1 MSILFLKKVEFFLQH
16 FKKSGKIHLKGVFID
31 NKLKELRLKKEYNG
45 KKGMTQQEIADE
57 IGVTKRT
64 YIYWE
69 KGERQIKP
77 DKAQQLAD
85 YFGVSVGHLLGY
97 EDNFIETV
105 KELSQKDGS
114 DEAFFKAFRAYYE
127 LKMADGTERIL
138 ILKGEDFL
146 NRYREEI
153 LKSLI
158 PNFNEL
164 SKYDIEKYLSD
175 DKIINE
181 AEQQLND
188 FLFTLGTLKPQEVQL
203 LVNFIF
209 LSEEDKQIVLN
220 LLKSLSDK

>member
-1 MSILFLKKVEFFLQH
+1 MKNRIRTLRQEH
-16 FKKSGKIHLKGVFID
+16 GK
-31 NKLKELRLKKEYNG
+31 
-45 KKGMTQQEIADE
+45 TQEQLANE
-57 IGVTKRT
+57 IGVKKLTISR
-64 YIYWE
+64 WE
-69 KGERQIKP
+69 NAENVSLKQ

-85 YFGVSVGHLLGY
+85 IFGVSVSYLLGY

-127 LKMADGTERIL
+127 LKMADGTENL
-138 ILKGEDFL
+138 LTLKGEDFL

-164 SKYDIEKYLSD
+164 SKHDIEKYLSD
-175 DKIINE
+175 DKTINE
-181 AEQQLND
+181 AEQKLND
-188 FLFTLGTLKPQEVQL
+188 FLFTLGTLNPQEVQL

>member
-1 MSILFLKKVEFFLQH
+1 M
-16 FKKSGKIHLKGVFID
+16 
-31 NKLKELRLKKEYNG
+31 NRLKELRQ
-45 KKGMTQQEIADE
+45 KKGDTQEDVAKAM
-57 IGVTKRT
+57 GVTRRGYQK
-64 YIYWE
+64 WE
-69 KGERQIKP
+69 NEESQIKP
-77 DKAQQLAD
+77 EKAQQLAD

-164 SKYDIEKYLSD
+164 SKHDIEKYLSD
-175 DKIINE
+175 DKTINE
-181 AEQQLND
+181 AEQKLND
-188 FLFTLGTLKPQEVQL
+188 FLFTLGTLNPQEVHL

>member
-1 MSILFLKKVEFFLQH
+1 MKNRIKTLRQEH
-16 FKKSGKIHLKGVFID
+16 GK
-31 NKLKELRLKKEYNG
+31 
-45 KKGMTQQEIADE
+45 TQEQLANE
-57 IGVTKRT
+57 IGVKKLTISR
-64 YIYWE
+64 WE
-69 KGERQIKP
+69 NAENVSLKQ

-85 YFGVSVGHLLGY
+85 IFGVSVSYLLGH

-127 LKMADGTERIL
+127 LKMADGTENL
-138 ILKGEDFL
+138 LTLKGEDFL

-164 SKYDIEKYLSD
+164 SKNDIEKYLSD

-181 AEQQLND
+181 AEQKLND
-188 FLFTLGTLKPQEVQL
+188 FLFTLGSLNPQEVQL

>member
-1 MSILFLKKVEFFLQH
+1 MKNRIKTLRQEH
-16 FKKSGKIHLKGVFID
+16 GK
-31 NKLKELRLKKEYNG
+31 
-45 KKGMTQQEIADE
+45 TQEQLANE
-57 IGVTKRT
+57 IGVKKLTISR
-64 YIYWE
+64 WE
-69 KGERQIKP
+69 NAENVSLKQ

-85 YFGVSVGHLLGY
+85 IFGVSIAYLLGY

-105 KELSQKDGS
+105 KELSQKNGS
-114 DEAFFKAFRAYYE
+114 DEAFFKAFRVYYE
-127 LKMADGTERIL
+127 LKMADGTENLL

-164 SKYDIEKYLSD
+164 SNHAIEKYLSD
-175 DKIINE
+175 DKVINE
-181 AEQQLND
+181 AEQKLND
-188 FLFTLGTLKPQEVQL
+188 FLFTLGTLNPQEVHL

>member
-1 MSILFLKKVEFFLQH
+1 M
-16 FKKSGKIHLKGVFID
+16 D

-164 SKYDIEKYLSD
+164 SKHDIEKYLSD

-181 AEQQLND
+181 AERKLND
-188 FLFTLGTLKPQEVQL
+188 FLFTLGTLNPQEVHL

-220 LLKSLSDK
+220 LLQSLSDK

>member
-1 MSILFLKKVEFFLQH
+1 MKNRIKTLRQEH
-16 FKKSGKIHLKGVFID
+16 GK
-31 NKLKELRLKKEYNG
+31 
-45 KKGMTQQEIADE
+45 TQEQLANE
-57 IGVTKRT
+57 IGVKKLTISR
-64 YIYWE
+64 WE
-69 KGERQIKP
+69 NAENVSLKQ

-85 YFGVSVGHLLGY
+85 IFGVSVSYLLGH

-127 LKMADGTERIL
+127 LKMADGTENL
-138 ILKGEDFL
+138 LTLKGEDFL

-164 SKYDIEKYLSD
+164 SNQDIEKYLSD

-181 AEQQLND
+181 AEQKLND
-188 FLFTLGTLKPQEVQL
+188 FLFTLGTLNPQEVQL

-209 LSEEDKQIVLN
+209 LSKEDKQIVLN

>member
-1 MSILFLKKVEFFLQH
+1 MKNRIKTLRQEH
-16 FKKSGKIHLKGVFID
+16 GK
-31 NKLKELRLKKEYNG
+31 
-45 KKGMTQQEIADE
+45 TQEQLANE
-57 IGVTKRT
+57 IGVKKLTISR
-64 YIYWE
+64 WE
-69 KGERQIKP
+69 NAENVSLKQ

-85 YFGVSVGHLLGY
+85 IFGVSVSYLLGY

-127 LKMADGTERIL
+127 LKMADGTENL
-138 ILKGEDFL
+138 LTLKGEDFL

-181 AEQQLND
+181 AEQKLND
-188 FLFTLGTLKPQEVQL
+188 FLFTLGTLNPQEVQL

>member
-1 MSILFLKKVEFFLQH
+1 M
-16 FKKSGKIHLKGVFID
+16 
-31 NKLKELRLKKEYNG
+31 NRLKELRQ
-45 KKGMTQQEIADE
+45 KKGDTQEDVAKAM
-57 IGVTKRT
+57 GVTRRGYQK
-64 YIYWE
+64 WE
-69 KGERQIKP
+69 NEESQIKP

-85 YFGVSVGHLLGY
+85 YFGVSVGHLLGF
-97 EDNFIETV
+97 EDNFIKAV
-105 KELSQKDGS
+105 KELRQKDGS

-127 LKMADGTERIL
+127 LKMADGTESL
-138 ILKGEDFL
+138 FILKGEDFL

-164 SKYDIEKYLSD
+164 SKHDIEKYLSD

-181 AEQQLND
+181 AEQKLND
-188 FLFTLGTLKPQEVQL
+188 FLFTLGTLNPQEVQL

>member
-1 MSILFLKKVEFFLQH
+1 MKNRIKTLRQEH
-16 FKKSGKIHLKGVFID
+16 GK
-31 NKLKELRLKKEYNG
+31 
-45 KKGMTQQEIADE
+45 TQEQLANE
-57 IGVTKRT
+57 IGVKKLTISR
-64 YIYWE
+64 WE
-69 KGERQIKP
+69 NAENVSLKQ

-85 YFGVSVGHLLGY
+85 IFGVSVSYLLGY

-105 KELSQKDGS
+105 KELSRGDSSG
-114 DEAFFKAFRAYYE
+114 EAFFKAFRAYYE
-127 LKMADGTERIL
+127 LKMADGTENL
-138 ILKGEDFL
+138 LTLKGEDFL

-153 LKSLI
+153 LKSLV

-164 SKYDIEKYLSD
+164 SKHDIEKYLSD

-181 AEQQLND
+181 AEQKLND
-188 FLFTLGTLKPQEVQL
+188 FLFTLGTLNSQEVHL

>member
-1 MSILFLKKVEFFLQH
+1 M
-16 FKKSGKIHLKGVFID
+16 
-31 NKLKELRLKKEYNG
+31 NKLKELRQ
-45 KKGMTQQEIADE
+45 KKGDTQEDVAKAM
-57 IGVTKRT
+57 GVTRRGYQK
-64 YIYWE
+64 WE
-69 KGERQIKP
+69 NEESQIKP

-127 LKMADGTERIL
+127 LKMADGTENL
-138 ILKGEDFL
+138 LALKGEDFL

-153 LKSLI
+153 LKDLV
-158 PNFNEL
+158 PNIKKL
-164 SKYDIEKYLSD
+164 SKEEIKKYLSD
-175 DKIINE
+175 EKLLNE
-181 AEQQLND
+181 AEQKFND
-188 FLFTLGTLKPQEVQL
+188 FLFTLGTLNLQEVQL

>member
-1 MSILFLKKVEFFLQH
+1 MNFFCNISKKR
-16 FKKSGKIHLKGVFID
+16 GKIHLKGVFMD

-114 DEAFFKAFRAYYE
+114 DEVFFKAFRAYYE
-127 LKMADGTERIL
+127 LKMADGTENL
-138 ILKGEDFL
+138 LTLKGEDFL

-164 SKYDIEKYLSD
+164 SKHDIEEYLSD

-181 AEQQLND
+181 AEQKLND
-188 FLFTLGTLKPQEVQL
+188 FLFTLGTLNPQEVQL

>member
-1 MSILFLKKVEFFLQH
+1 MKNRIKTLRQEH
-16 FKKSGKIHLKGVFID
+16 GK
-31 NKLKELRLKKEYNG
+31 
-45 KKGMTQQEIADE
+45 TQEQLANE
-57 IGVTKRT
+57 IGVKKLTISR
-64 YIYWE
+64 WE
-69 KGERQIKP
+69 NAENVSLKQ

-85 YFGVSVGHLLGY
+85 IFGVSVSYLLGY
-97 EDNFIETV
+97 DDNFIETV

-127 LKMADGTERIL
+127 LKMADGTENL
-138 ILKGEDFL
+138 LTLKGEDFL

-164 SKYDIEKYLSD
+164 SKHDIKKYLSD

-181 AEQQLND
+181 AEQKLND
-188 FLFTLGTLKPQEVQL
+188 FLFTLGTLNPQEVQL

>member
-1 MSILFLKKVEFFLQH
+1 M
-16 FKKSGKIHLKGVFID
+16 
-31 NKLKELRLKKEYNG
+31 NKLKELRQ
-45 KKGMTQQEIADE
+45 KKGDTQEEVAKAM
-57 IGVTKRT
+57 GVTRRGYQK
-64 YIYWE
+64 WE
-69 KGERQIKP
+69 NEESQIKP

-114 DEAFFKAFRAYYE
+114 DEAFLKAFRAYYE
-127 LKMADGTERIL
+127 LKMADGTENL
-138 ILKGEDFL
+138 LALKGEDFL

-153 LKSLI
+153 LKDLV
-158 PNFNEL
+158 PNIKKL
-164 SKYDIEKYLSD
+164 SKEEIKKYLSD
-175 DKIINE
+175 EKLLNE
-181 AEQQLND
+181 AEQKFND
-188 FLFTLGTLKPQEVQL
+188 FLFTLGTLNLQEVQL

>member
-1 MSILFLKKVEFFLQH
+1 MKNRIKTLRQEH
-16 FKKSGKIHLKGVFID
+16 GK
-31 NKLKELRLKKEYNG
+31 
-45 KKGMTQQEIADE
+45 TQEQLANE
-57 IGVTKRT
+57 IGVKKLTISR
-64 YIYWE
+64 WE
-69 KGERQIKP
+69 NAENVSLKQ

-85 YFGVSVGHLLGY
+85 IFGVSVSYLLGY

-114 DEAFFKAFRAYYE
+114 DEAFFKTFRAYYE

-164 SKYDIEKYLSD
+164 SKQCIEKYLSD

-181 AEQQLND
+181 AEQKLND
-188 FLFTLGTLKPQEVQL
+188 FLFTLGTLNPQEVHL

-209 LSEEDKQIVLN
+209 LSGEDKQIVLN
-220 LLKSLSDK
+220 LLKSLSNK

>member
-1 MSILFLKKVEFFLQH
+1 MKNRIKTLRQEH
-16 FKKSGKIHLKGVFID
+16 GK
-31 NKLKELRLKKEYNG
+31 
-45 KKGMTQQEIADE
+45 TQEQLANE
-57 IGVTKRT
+57 IGVKKLTISR
-64 YIYWE
+64 WE
-69 KGERQIKP
+69 NAENVSLKQ

-85 YFGVSVGHLLGY
+85 IFGVSVSYLLGY

-127 LKMADGTERIL
+127 LKMADGTENL
-138 ILKGEDFL
+138 LTLKGEDFL

-153 LKSLI
+153 LKSLV

-164 SKYDIEKYLSD
+164 SKHDIEKYLSD

-181 AEQQLND
+181 AEQKLND
-188 FLFTLGTLKPQEVQL
+188 FLFTLGTLNPQEVHL

>member
-1 MSILFLKKVEFFLQH
+1 M
-16 FKKSGKIHLKGVFID
+16 
-31 NKLKELRLKKEYNG
+31 NKLKELRQ
-45 KKGMTQQEIADE
+45 KKGDTQEDVARAM
-57 IGVTKRT
+57 GVTRRGYQK
-64 YIYWE
+64 WE
-69 KGERQIKP
+69 NEESQIKP

-127 LKMADGTERIL
+127 LKMADGTENL
-138 ILKGEDFL
+138 LTLKGEDFL

-164 SKYDIEKYLSD
+164 SKHDLEKYLSD

-181 AEQQLND
+181 AEQKLND
-188 FLFTLGTLKPQEVQL
+188 FLFTLGSLNPQEVQL

>member
-1 MSILFLKKVEFFLQH
+1 MKNRIKTLRQEH
-16 FKKSGKIHLKGVFID
+16 GK
-31 NKLKELRLKKEYNG
+31 
-45 KKGMTQQEIADE
+45 TQEQLANE
-57 IGVTKRT
+57 IGVKKLTISR
-64 YIYWE
+64 WE
-69 KGERQIKP
+69 NAENVSLKQ

-85 YFGVSVGHLLGY
+85 IFGVSVSYLLGY

-127 LKMADGTERIL
+127 LKMADGTENL
-138 ILKGEDFL
+138 LTLKGEDFL

-164 SKYDIEKYLSD
+164 SKHDIKKYLSD

-181 AEQQLND
+181 AEQKLND
-188 FLFTLGTLKPQEVQL
+188 FLFTLGTLNPQEVQL